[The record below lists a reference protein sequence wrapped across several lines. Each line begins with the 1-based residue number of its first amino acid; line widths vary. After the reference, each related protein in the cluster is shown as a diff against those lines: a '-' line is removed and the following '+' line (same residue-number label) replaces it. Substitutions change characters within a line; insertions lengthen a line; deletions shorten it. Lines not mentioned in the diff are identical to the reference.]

1 MKSTLK
7 CILGY
12 RIYGSVMVS
21 FIVAVLSFQIS
32 YAETLQQELIEV
44 QGTVS
49 DATTGESLT
58 GVSVVVFGTATG
70 TITDENGR
78 YSIEVSP
85 EAVLQFSFV
94 GYLTEE
100 MAVNNTTVLDVQL
113 AVDLIGLEEITV
125 VGYGVQKKSDLTGA
139 ISTVTGDKV
148 NNIPVV
154 GIDQALQGRAAGVTI
169 LNKSG
174 RPGEGVEIQIR
185 GISSINGTQP
195 LVIVDGV
202 PSSLDGLNPND
213 IESIEILKDASS
225 AAIYGST
232 GGNGVILVTTKK
244 GTSGGVKTS
253 FNFYRG
259 VENPT
264 HKLELMNS
272 QEWMEVLEEQDAHI
286 LEAKTL
292 QPDTL
297 PTYDWQ
303 DIIFKPAIS
312 ESYDLS
318 VSGGNDVSTYM
329 VSGSYLRQEG
339 IMKTSNYERLTFRIN
354 SEHKLSPRITF
365 DEKIF
370 YTNVNTGGFK
380 EWEWHQYYNTP
391 IRIGLLMAPYLPAYD
406 ENGDWSISDYGGDNP
421 LVMLDMKNR
430 RIKSNNFDIN
440 TGFNI
445 ELLKGLKYTTRV
457 AASLSYDDAK
467 EYKAVYW
474 ASTVDNRTQDE
485 LSGQFDK
492 SLALTFQNFVNYTVQ
507 IAGKH
512 NLNLM
517 AGTEAY
523 QIKDNSITGLR
534 LDIPENT
541 PDMLYFSA
549 STNDTI
555 QSQFIE
561 EIGSERRTLA
571 YFGRLNYDFMG
582 KYLLTVN
589 VRRDGSSSFGP
600 KNRWGLFPSFS
611 VGWKFTEEAF
621 MDNIEFISFGKI
633 RYGYGQTGTNAR
645 SGFPYLTPIRF
656 PNTFTYPMNNE
667 VSISGAAPV
676 QIPNEEIK
684 WETVIMSNLG
694 LDLAFLENRLTLSVD
709 YFSKVNDGLL
719 TYLNVPSTTG
729 SFSLGPT
736 FEVDQTRPEVNI
748 GSIKNTGVEI
758 TVGARKME
766 GELKGGIDL
775 NVTFIKN
782 EVIDL
787 EVDSLNAGSVHILSP
802 ITLTR
807 EGSPIAELIG
817 FRTEGLFTEDDPTEI
832 IDGDEVIT
840 NQPYYIDEVTGDP
853 VYAQPDA
860 QPGDIRYSDVNGD
873 GIISDEDKVVLGNP
887 IPDVTFGFSINL
899 AYKNFDFSAFFN
911 GTLGNQ
917 LFNGTK
923 QYLYYSQGGGN
934 RAKDYTNRYRDE
946 IIKEGLVVVTEN
958 HNTDM
963 PSGLSK
969 NYNRPREFFVE
980 NASYLRLRNLTL
992 GYTIPNN
999 ITSRVG
1005 VSKFRVYVGAKNLF
1019 TLTKYEG
1026 MNPEAYTNFNPDGG
1040 NTDILDMGTD
1050 FGVYPL
1056 TRTLLFGANLVF

>member
-1 MKSTLK
+1 M
-7 CILGY
+7 
-12 RIYGSVMVS
+12 
-21 FIVAVLSFQIS
+21 
-32 YAETLQQELIEV
+32 
-44 QGTVS
+44 
-49 DATTGESLT
+49 
-58 GVSVVVFGTATG
+58 
-70 TITDENGR
+70 
-78 YSIEVSP
+78 
-85 EAVLQFSFV
+85 
-94 GYLTEE
+94 
-100 MAVNNTTVLDVQL
+100 
-113 AVDLIGLEEITV
+113 
-125 VGYGVQKKSDLTGA
+125 
-139 ISTVTGDKV
+139 
-148 NNIPVV
+148 NI
-154 GIDQALQGRAAGVTI
+154 
-169 LNKSG
+169 
-174 RPGEGVEIQIR
+174 
-185 GISSINGTQP
+185 
-195 LVIVDGV
+195 
-202 PSSLDGLNPND
+202 
-213 IESIEILKDASS
+213 
-225 AAIYGST
+225 
-232 GGNGVILVTTKK
+232 
-244 GTSGGVKTS
+244 
-253 FNFYRG
+253 
-259 VENPT
+259 
-264 HKLELMNS
+264 
-272 QEWMEVLEEQDAHI
+272 
-286 LEAKTL
+286 
-292 QPDTL
+292 
-297 PTYDWQ
+297 
-303 DIIFKPAIS
+303 
-312 ESYDLS
+312 
-318 VSGGNDVSTYM
+318 
-329 VSGSYLRQEG
+329 
-339 IMKTSNYERLTFRIN
+339 
-354 SEHKLSPRITF
+354 
-365 DEKIF
+365 
-370 YTNVNTGGFK
+370 
-380 EWEWHQYYNTP
+380 
-391 IRIGLLMAPYLPAYD
+391 
-406 ENGDWSISDYGGDNP
+406 
-421 LVMLDMKNR
+421 
-430 RIKSNNFDIN
+430 
-440 TGFNI
+440 
-445 ELLKGLKYTTRV
+445 
-457 AASLSYDDAK
+457 
-467 EYKAVYW
+467 
-474 ASTVDNRTQDE
+474 
-485 LSGQFDK
+485 
-492 SLALTFQNFVNYTVQ
+492 
-507 IAGKH
+507 
-512 NLNLM
+512 
-517 AGTEAY
+517 
-523 QIKDNSITGLR
+523 
-534 LDIPENT
+534 
-541 PDMLYFSA
+541 
-549 STNDTI
+549 
-555 QSQFIE
+555 
-561 EIGSERRTLA
+561 
-571 YFGRLNYDFMG
+571 
-582 KYLLTVN
+582 
-589 VRRDGSSSFGP
+589 RRDGSSSFGP

-667 VSISGAAPV
+667 VSVSGAAPV

-736 FEVDQTRPEVNI
+736 YEVDQTRPEVNI

-766 GELKGGIDL
+766 GELRGSIDL

-787 EVDSLNAGSVHILSP
+787 EVDSLSAGAVHILSP

-832 IDGDEVIT
+832 IDGDEIIT
-840 NQPYYIDEVTGDP
+840 NQPYYIDEATGDP

-887 IPDVTFGFSINL
+887 IPDVTFGFSVNL
-899 AYKNFDFSAFFN
+899 AYKNFDLSAFFN

-946 IIKEGLVVVTEN
+946 IIKEGMVVVTEN

-963 PSGLSK
+963 PRGVSK

-992 GYTIPNN
+992 GYTIPSN